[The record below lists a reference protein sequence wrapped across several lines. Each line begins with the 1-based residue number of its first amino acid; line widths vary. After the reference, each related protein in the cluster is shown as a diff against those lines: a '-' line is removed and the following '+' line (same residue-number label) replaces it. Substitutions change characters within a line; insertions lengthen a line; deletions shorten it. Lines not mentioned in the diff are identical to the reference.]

1 MDLAAAQQPACSG
14 SVLMER
20 AGAAAFAFLRRRWPQ
35 AQRLGV
41 LCGSGNNGGDGYVLA
56 RLARTGGLRVRL
68 AAVAGLPR
76 PGSEAD
82 TARQGFIA
90 CGGAEESVSVAT
102 LAESDVVVDAL
113 LGTGMDRPP
122 AGPVADAIA
131 DINASGRPV
140 LALDVPT
147 GLNADTGQAPGA
159 LVRAD
164 ATVSFVARKQGLYTG
179 LARDCCGQL
188 VFDDLGV
195 PALAV
200 AQAGEAPAVL
210 LDLPRLRA
218 AVLPPRAAARTRAIS
233 VACW

>member
-1 MDLAAAQQPACSG
+1 MDLAAAQQPAYSG

-113 LGTGMDRPP
+113 LGTGLDRPP
-122 AGPVADAIA
+122 AGP
-131 DINASGRPV
+131 
-140 LALDVPT
+140 
-147 GLNADTGQAPGA
+147 
-159 LVRAD
+159 
-164 ATVSFVARKQGLYTG
+164 
-179 LARDCCGQL
+179 
-188 VFDDLGV
+188 
-195 PALAV
+195 
-200 AQAGEAPAVL
+200 
-210 LDLPRLRA
+210 
-218 AVLPPRAAARTRAIS
+218 
-233 VACW
+233 